1 MNRWFRIWCFT
12 LLVNW
17 TFFLWCVPLISTK
30 ILGQFVTRMQ
40 KNWLILKIISQC
52 DSKHILMS
60 QKKKCW
66 FWRSL
71 HKLSQLRLDVEDCCY
86 SLFIC
91 KLNIFPLISQSNIVN
106 INLVT
111 ATGIYRSMLH
121 HIMMCNVNKN
131 KSNRFEGRDRH
142 TRCDTSDK
150 VCLDLQNCCYFVFLV
165 KYGSN
170 FILKVTFLK
179 YPKHRYLQFCE
190 IVLSLGVL
198 CLFYFY
204 YFFFLFKPLKRLYF
218 EQMF

>member
-1 MNRWFRIWCFT
+1 
-12 LLVNW
+12 
-17 TFFLWCVPLISTK
+17 
-30 ILGQFVTRMQ
+30 
-40 KNWLILKIISQC
+40 
-52 DSKHILMS
+52 MS
-60 QKKKCW
+60 QEKNAG
-66 FWRSL
+66 F
-71 HKLSQLRLDVEDCCY
+71 EDLYINYHSSVSTLKTADY

-111 ATGIYRSMLH
+111 DTGIYRSMLH
-121 HIMMCNVNKN
+121 HMMCNVNKN

-150 VCLDLQNCCYFVFLV
+150 VCLDLQSCCYSVFLV
-165 KYGSN
+165 KYGCN

-179 YPKHRYLQFCE
+179 YPNHRYLQFCE
-190 IVLSLGVL
+190 IARSLGVL

-204 YFFFLFKPLKRLYF
+204 YLFLFKPLKRLYF